1 MPRKAEAKFLRSVRT
16 GSSASS
22 VNVEPGKF
30 SIDCSM
36 LANELHG
43 CMQPTFAPCYF
54 AGASTAVEFAPL
66 Q

>member
-1 MPRKAEAKFLRSVRT
+1 
-16 GSSASS
+16 